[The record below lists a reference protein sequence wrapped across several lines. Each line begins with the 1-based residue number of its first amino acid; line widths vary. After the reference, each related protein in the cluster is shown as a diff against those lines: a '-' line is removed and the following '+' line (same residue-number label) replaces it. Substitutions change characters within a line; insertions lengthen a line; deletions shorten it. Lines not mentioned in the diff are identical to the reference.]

1 MFIRSNLLKI
11 LFPDTV
17 RYDGGTCKRI
27 LTSIGFI
34 AGKTSNEGRAS
45 ERQKNEKSKKI
56 EKIDRIIFFRSVG
69 SKIVFQLFFQVFR
82 HLQ

>member
-17 RYDGGTCKRI
+17 RYDGGACKRI

-34 AGKTSNEGRAS
+34 GGKTSDEGRAS
-45 ERQKNEKSKKI
+45 KRKKMKKVKKFKKLI
-56 EKIDRIIFFRSVG
+56 ESYFSG
-69 SKIVFQLFFQVFR
+69 L
-82 HLQ
+82 